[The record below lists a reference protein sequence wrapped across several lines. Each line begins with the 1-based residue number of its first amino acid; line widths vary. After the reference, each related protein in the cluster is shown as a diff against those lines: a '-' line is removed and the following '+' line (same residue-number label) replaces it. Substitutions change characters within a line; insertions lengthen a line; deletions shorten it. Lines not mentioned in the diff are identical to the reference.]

1 MANRELTPWTGGR
14 GLSPFGR
21 DPFTSFRR
29 QMDRLF
35 DDFLVPTEQRSFTGD
50 GGTLWPSVDV
60 AETDQAFTVTAELP
74 GLDQKDVELNLR
86 DNALV
91 ISGEK
96 RQESRETNGGR
107 SYTERTFGRF
117 QRVLPLADEVDAD
130 KVEASFK
137 NGVLTVTLQKNPKA
151 QEKSRRIEIR
161 SQ

>member
-35 DDFLVPTEQRSFTGD
+35 DDFLVPTEQRSFAGD
-50 GGTLWPSVDV
+50 GTLWPSVDV

-96 RQESRETNGGR
+96 RQETSESNGGR

-130 KVEASFK
+130 KIEANFK
-137 NGVLTVTLQKNPKA
+137 NGVLTVTLPKNPKA

-161 SQ
+161 PQ